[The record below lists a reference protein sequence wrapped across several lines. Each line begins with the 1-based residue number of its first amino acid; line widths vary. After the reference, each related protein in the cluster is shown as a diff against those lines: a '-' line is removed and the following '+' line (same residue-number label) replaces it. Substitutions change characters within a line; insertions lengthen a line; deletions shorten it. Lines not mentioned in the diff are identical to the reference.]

1 MPQTQAQRFHPFW
14 PAGARNHG
22 LTERATLWRRTRTKP
37 FSPRLFALS
46 FHGGVGG
53 VRPLHSS
60 TLPQTSLPQ
69 TRAAPSSPRVVTTK
83 TNHPAATRT
92 MAAESFV
99 FGSCPK
105 EKIPGEDPDGQLR
118 FGSEPRPPICASR
131 RRCS

>member
-60 TLPQTSLPQ
+60 SLPSNLS
-69 TRAAPSSPRVVTTK
+69 PSNSSRSILSPRGYHK
-83 TNHPAATRT
+83 NK
-92 MAAESFV
+92 SFSSHTHN
-99 FGSCPK
+99 GSRVICLWLSPK